1 MGACFITK
9 QGGLFKAALWVA
21 TLIEGHNMSRLTRTP
36 EPENQVE
43 DNTQSLA
50 ETGMADHHLSTE
62 DSADNRPPAMSEENV
77 EDASRSLRQRADAVR
92 SEKGALTPMMAQFLD
107 VKATYDDTILFYR
120 MGDFYEMFFDDAV
133 LASSVLGI
141 ALTKR
146 GQFEGQDIPMCGVPV
161 HAMDGYL
168 SRLITA
174 GLRVAVC
181 EQATDPE
188 TFKKEG
194 GKGPL
199 PRHVVRVITAGTLQ
213 EDIWLQADTHNYLA
227 AVVQVSQQPAVA
239 WADMSTGDFQVQEI
253 ALDDLEAMLARLNPA
268 EIICPTELEL
278 TLSVFGEDQLVRA
291 LPARQFDSQNGAQA
305 LCTYYG
311 VSTLDGLGA
320 FSRAMRAAAGGLL
333 AYLKATQIESMP
345 RLSRLRPLR
354 SGDFM
359 EIDPATRRSLELTQT
374 LQGERKG
381 SLLAAVD
388 RTLTPAGK
396 RVLASRIAAPL
407 AQKAEIDARLSLAD
421 WFLASGFILDDMRQA
436 LSSLPDMERC
446 LGRIASGRGGP
457 RDLAQL
463 ALGLEGAEQIALLLS
478 RSVDQM
484 LPDHLVDL
492 LEQLQ
497 APLDAIALL
506 RPALADELPAFARDG
521 NFIRAGYQPRL
532 DECRSLRDESRRHI
546 AALQQRYADETGIT
560 ALKIKHNNVLGYH
573 IEVRSTHSDKL
584 LQNPDY
590 IHRQTTAQ
598 AMRFTTPELTEL
610 ERDLKAAADRT
621 LAIEMAVF
629 AELCD
634 EVMQRGDAIAATA
647 HAVAVL
653 DVAAA
658 TSQLARHDGYCRP
671 IIRNDTHFDVE
682 SGRHPVVEQTLD
694 TDSHFIANDCA
705 LPDTANLWLLTGP
718 NMAGKS
724 TFLRQNAHIVI
735 LAQAGLYVPATRAE
749 IGVCDR
755 VFSRVGASDDL
766 ARGRSTFMVEMV
778 ETATILNRASNRSLV
793 ILDEIGRGTA
803 TYDGLAIAC
812 ATLEHLHEVVGC
824 RTLFATH
831 YHELGQLAERL
842 GRMRPHTMK
851 VSDWQGEVIFLHQ
864 VVAGSADRSYGV
876 HVAKLAGLPEQVVE
890 RAEALLSALE
900 HQAFEKAT
908 TAKNNGR
915 TQSDSTSALSLPL
928 FAPLDTPPP
937 PPKAEAKSEVESQIN
952 DLDIDSLTP
961 KQALDMLYQ
970 LKSKLGDK
978 GGS

>member
-1 MGACFITK
+1 MS
-9 QGGLFKAALWVA
+9 GLA
-21 TLIEGHNMSRLTRTP
+21 RTP
-36 EPENQVE
+36 EPEK
-43 DNTQSLA
+43 D
-50 ETGMADHHLSTE
+50 STE
-62 DSADNRPPAMSEENV
+62 TTPSAVVSKLRAEDKNINEANIEETSRALRIK
-77 EDASRSLRQRADAVR
+77 ASALISQ
-92 SEKGALTPMMAQFLD
+92 KGALTPMMAQFLD

-133 LASSVLGI
+133 LASTVLGI

-146 GQFEGQDIPMCGVPV
+146 GQFDGVDIPMCGVPV

-213 EDIWLQADTHNYLA
+213 EDVWLKAESHNYLA
-227 AVVQVSQQPAVA
+227 AVAKAGQQLAVA

-253 ALDDLEAMLARLNPA
+253 DADDMEAMLVRLAAA
-268 EIICPTELEL
+268 EIICPTELEAACSL
-278 TLSVFGEDQLVRA
+278 LGEDQLVRA
-291 LPARQFDSQNGAQA
+291 LPARQFDSQQGGDA
-305 LCTYYG
+305 LCAYYG

-320 FSRAMRAAAGGLL
+320 FSRAMQAAAGGLL
-333 AYLKATQIESMP
+333 GYLKATQIESMP

-354 SGDFM
+354 SDDFM

-396 RVLASRIAAPL
+396 RILASRIAAPL
-407 AQKAEIDARLSLAD
+407 ARKADIDERLSLAD
-421 WFLASGFILDDMRQA
+421 WFLDSGIILDEMRGA
-436 LSSLPDMERC
+436 LSALPDIERC

-463 ALGLEGAEQIALLLS
+463 ASGLEGAEQIALLLS
-478 RSVDQM
+478 TSHPHM
-484 LPDHLVDL
+484 LPQNLPQNLADILVS
-492 LEQLQ
+492 LQ
-497 APLDAIALL
+497 APLDIIALL
-506 RPALADELPAFARDG
+506 RPALGDELPAYARDG
-521 NFIRAGYQPRL
+521 NFIRQGYQPRL
-532 DECRSLRDESRRHI
+532 DDCRSLRDESRRHI
-546 AALQQRYADETGIT
+546 AALQQRYADETGIA

-598 AMRFTTPELTEL
+598 AMRFTTPALTEL

-621 LAIEMAVF
+621 LAIEMAIF

-634 EVMQRGDAIAATA
+634 EVMQRGDAIAASA
-647 HAVAVL
+647 QAIAML
-653 DVAAA
+653 DVAGA
-658 TSQLARHDGYCRP
+658 TSMLALHDGYSRP
-671 IIRNDTHFDVE
+671 VIREDTHFDVE

-705 LPDTANLWLLTGP
+705 LPDDANLWLLTGP

-778 ETATILNRASNRSLV
+778 ETATILNRASQRSLV

-842 GRMRPHTMK
+842 GRMRAHTMK

-876 HVAKLAGLPEQVVE
+876 HVAKLAGLPEVVVE
-890 RAEALLSALE
+890 RAEALLFALE
-900 HQAFEKAT
+900 RQAFEKAT
-908 TAKNNGR
+908 RSSAHPTDDLTGDLTDQA
-915 TQSDSTSALSLPL
+915 DETSALSLPL
-928 FAPLDTPPP
+928 FAPLQSASPPA
-937 PPKAEAKSEVESQIN
+937 KANIKSEVETAIEA
-952 DLDIDSLTP
+952 LDIDSLAP
-961 KQALDMLYQ
+961 REALDMLYQ
-970 LKSKLGDK
+970 LKAQISDK
-978 GGS
+978 GRA